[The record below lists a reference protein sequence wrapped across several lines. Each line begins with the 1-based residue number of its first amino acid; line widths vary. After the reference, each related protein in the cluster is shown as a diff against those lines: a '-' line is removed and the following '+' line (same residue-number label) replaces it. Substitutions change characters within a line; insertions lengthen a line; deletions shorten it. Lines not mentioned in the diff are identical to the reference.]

1 MFPSTLN
8 SEDGNLFDTT
18 LLKRPARTWSFWSW
32 RFHTQL
38 WTKNKELP
46 HSLAFKA
53 EKESI
58 RHRYFFHSEPQ
69 LLPALRIY
77 DKRGVFLCV
86 TFCIQRQRELYRPG
100 IPPLK
105 YTKSFSKLLGT
116 QGVKTT
122 ARGKQPQQEE
132 MHFWQTRETKSLF
145 KNKSQTRSYMNTYLL
160 QVALWKAK
168 SDKYKHYTE
177 LQASLPKPQTR
188 CVLQRKQHNIYNG
201 RQSQINQLNFKT
213 DLWSR
218 NSKYNE
224 QF

>member
-1 MFPSTLN
+1 MDILFIQNLSCYQPYESTTNWVFFCALPFAFSGREN
-8 SEDGNLFDTT
+8 CTDRESLPWDTLKAAPNGQGDTGWRNHCERKAGGN
-18 LLKRPARTWSFWSW
+18 
-32 RFHTQL
+32 
-38 WTKNKELP
+38 
-46 HSLAFKA
+46 AF
-53 EKESI
+53 
-58 RHRYFFHSEPQ
+58 
-69 LLPALRIY
+69 LT
-77 DKRGVFLCV
+77 D
-86 TFCIQRQRELYRPG
+86 
-100 IPPLK
+100 
-105 YTKSFSKLLGT
+105 
-116 QGVKTT
+116 
-122 ARGKQPQQEE
+122 
-132 MHFWQTRETKSLF
+132 QTNPNWF
-145 KNKSQTRSYMNTYLL
+145 KNKTQTRSYMNTYLL